1 MPEQRRL
8 NVNRAPIRLHGGGP
22 GDRGH
27 HTLTSEAILGGRFCP
42 HLLVGSCMLRQ
53 AFLAASLMRVPDLMM
68 RVVAVCHSRLP
79 CTEPMA
85 QPLLVSY

>member
-8 NVNRAPIRLHGGGP
+8 NVNCAPIRLHASGP

-27 HTLTSEAILGGRFCP
+27 STLTSKAILGGRFCP
-42 HLLVGSCMLRQ
+42 HLLVGSCMLWQ
-53 AFLAASLMRVPDLMM
+53 ALLAASLMRVPGLMM

-79 CTEPMA
+79 CTDPMA

>member
-8 NVNRAPIRLHGGGP
+8 NVNRAPIWLHGGGP
-22 GDRGH
+22 GDGGH
-27 HTLTSEAILGGRFCP
+27 DTLTSEAILGGGLCW
-42 HLLVGSCMLRQ
+42 HLLVGSCMLWQ
-53 AFLAASLMRVPDLMM
+53 ALLAASLMRVPNLMM

-79 CTEPMA
+79 CTDPMA